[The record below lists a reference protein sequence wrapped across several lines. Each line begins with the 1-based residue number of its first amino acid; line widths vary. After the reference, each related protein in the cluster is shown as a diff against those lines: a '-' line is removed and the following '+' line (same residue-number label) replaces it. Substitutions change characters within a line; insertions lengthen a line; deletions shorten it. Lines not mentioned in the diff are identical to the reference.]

1 VLAVV
6 AVVVGLVAVNR
17 PAPPTQTTADPTATP
32 SADAAPSSP
41 ESTAPATV
49 NFQVWSYLD
58 PSVEFGD
65 RVTMY
70 SQGREVGTL
79 EVTPEA
85 TSDVLYLTAPA
96 GPVDYE
102 LEMYMVFADG
112 TDASFGG
119 EGTLDAYEGAR
130 YYVTAT
136 PSGSG
141 YEVTLRAAT

>member
-1 VLAVV
+1 VVAVV
-6 AVVVGLVAVNR
+6 AVVVGLVAVDWS
-17 PAPPTQTTADPTATP
+17 APPTETTADPAVTP
-32 SADAAPSSP
+32 PTTTAPSSP
-41 ESTAPATV
+41 GSTAPATV
-49 NFQVWSYLD
+49 NFQVWNYLD
-58 PSVEFGD
+58 PSVEYGD

-79 EVTPEA
+79 EVSPEA

-102 LEMYMVFADG
+102 LEMYMVFTDG

-141 YEVTLRAAT
+141 YEVTLRGET